1 MILFILFMIYVE
13 QFILCVILS
22 LGSVL
27 TAKAM
32 VLKLYFA
39 ADHLKALLQY
49 MEYQFSG
56 GADNLNS

>member
-1 MILFILFMIYVE
+1 MIYVE
-13 QFILCVILS
+13 QFILCVMLS

-32 VLKLYFA
+32 VLKLHFA
-39 ADHLKALLQY
+39 TDHLKALLKY